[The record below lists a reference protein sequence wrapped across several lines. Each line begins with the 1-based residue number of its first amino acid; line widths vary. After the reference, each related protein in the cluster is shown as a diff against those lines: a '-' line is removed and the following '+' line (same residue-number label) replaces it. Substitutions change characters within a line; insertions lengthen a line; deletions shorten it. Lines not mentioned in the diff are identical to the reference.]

1 MAERVDEL
9 FEEWFE
15 KEPVNEYVSSTPTSY
30 DAAISSKDRAYLA
43 TLYDRIQNQI
53 GTKGIKINFNQDHI
67 RISLD
72 DTGINESKNMYTP
85 YMASLLEYMLDQ
97 GMNIT
102 PLPEVKIRKDA
113 SESSNFF
120 GRTAYYDPNINEIVL
135 YVEGRHPKD
144 VMRSFTH
151 EMVHHI
157 QNIKGRLKDIKT
169 TNTNVSDALLELEKE
184 AYLVGNI
191 TFRNWED
198 SIKNM
203 DESLWA
209 NINAKKKSGKKKSHG
224 NSKAYKAAKKA
235 GKALTKSKKAKS
247 E

>member
-1 MAERVDEL
+1 
-9 FEEWFE
+9 
-15 KEPVNEYVSSTPTSY
+15 
-30 DAAISSKDRAYLA
+30 
-43 TLYDRIQNQI
+43 
-53 GTKGIKINFNQDHI
+53 
-67 RISLD
+67 
-72 DTGINESKNMYTP
+72 
-85 YMASLLEYMLDQ
+85 MASLLEYMLDQ

-102 PLPEVKIRKDA
+102 PLPEVKIRRDT

-151 EMVHHI
+151 EMVHHM
-157 QNIKGRLKDIKT
+157 QNIEGRLGDVQT
-169 TNTNVSDALLELEKE
+169 SNTNESDALLELEKE
-184 AYLVGNI
+184 AYLTGNI

-203 DESLWA
+203 EEGLWA
-209 NINAKKKSGKKKSHG
+209 NINAKKKAGKKSSHK

-235 GKALTKSKKAKS
+235 GQALTRSKKAKS